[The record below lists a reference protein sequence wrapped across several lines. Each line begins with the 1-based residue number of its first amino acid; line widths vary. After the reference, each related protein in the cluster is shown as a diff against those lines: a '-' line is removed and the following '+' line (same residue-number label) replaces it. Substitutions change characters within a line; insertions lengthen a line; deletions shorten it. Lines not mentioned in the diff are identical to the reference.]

1 MHQDNQRAGA
11 RLGNFFTSQRVIE
24 GDEIYVNITD

>member
-1 MHQDNQRAGA
+1 MNLRVGA

-24 GDEIYVNITD
+24 GDKFYVNITD